1 MKQHWNEVQP
11 VDSFS
16 VTMNGTLHQHDK
28 KIITFLY
35 QPLIGPICTSFYTT
49 LWHAVEENRLWSE
62 EWSHYH
68 LMNLLGLNL
77 QDIYHA
83 RLKLEGI
90 GLLKTYIKS
99 EREARSFVYELQSP
113 LSAEQ
118 FFTDGM
124 LNIYLYQKLGQSHF
138 LKLKKTFTD
147 KQMDTQAY
155 QEVTRSFQDVFTSL
169 GEQSLQNIDGHEASE
184 LEQGQAFFKKEEAS
198 QIYIDGKGFD
208 FDLLLAGLTEMMV
221 PRKFFTEAVKDSI
234 AKLSFIYGI
243 NAIQMQNIV
252 LASVTADHH
261 LDIDELRKAARD
273 WYQMENEDKLP
284 QLIDRHQPLNHRES
298 NTQRDTPESRLVYYL
313 ETVSPRQL
321 LIDLS
326 DGATPAKSDLH
337 AVEDIMFQQKLLP
350 GVTNVLIHY
359 VMLRTD
365 MKLSKNYLEKI
376 ASHWSRK
383 KITTVQSAMEIA
395 KSEHRQYQEW
405 ATGNKDTKQRKNK
418 VTRKEKL
425 PDWFVSNEKSSET
438 VKKVESKE
446 LEEKRRRAEEIQ
458 RKYKKNGGEKG
469 GAD

>member
-16 VTMNGTLHQHDK
+16 VTMNGILHQYDHK
-28 KIITFLY
+28 VITFLY
-35 QPLIGPICTSFYTT
+35 QPLIGPVCISFYST
-49 LWHAVEENRLWSE
+49 LWHKVEENRLWSE

-77 QDIYHA
+77 QEIYHA

-90 GLLKTYIKS
+90 GLLKTHIKN
-99 EREARSFVYELQSP
+99 EANTRSFVYELQAP

-138 LKLKKTFTD
+138 LKLKKSFMD
-147 KQMDTQAY
+147 KQVDTEAY
-155 QEVTRSFQDVFTSL
+155 QEITRSFQDVFTSL
-169 GEQSLQNIDGHEASE
+169 GTGSLQNMDGHEASDPQ
-184 LEQGQAFFKKEEAS
+184 QGQGFFSREEAGP
-198 QIYIDGKGFD
+198 IHIDGKEFD
-208 FDLLLAGLTEMMV
+208 FDLLLAGLTDMMV
-221 PRKFFTEAVKDSI
+221 PRKFFTATVKDAI

-243 NAIQMQNIV
+243 NAIEMQNIV
-252 LASVTADHH
+252 LGSVTSDHNI
-261 LDIDELRKAARD
+261 DIEELRKAARD
-273 WYQMENEDKLP
+273 WYQLENDDTLP
-284 QLIDRHQPLNHRES
+284 QLVDRHQPLHQRES
-298 NTQRDTPESRLVYYL
+298 ISPGNTPESKLIYYL

-337 AVEDIMFQQKLLP
+337 AVEDTMFKQKLTV

-359 VMLRTD
+359 VMLKTD

-376 ASHWSRK
+376 ASHWARK
-383 KITTVQSAMEIA
+383 KIATVQSAMELA

-405 ATGNKDTKQRKNK
+405 AAGNTGTNQRKSK
-418 VTRKEKL
+418 VIRREKL
-425 PDWFVSNEKSSET
+425 PDWFTSEEQT
-438 VKKVESKE
+438 KQPAKKENTKE
-446 LEEKRRRAEEIQ
+446 FKERKRRLDAIQ
-458 RKYKKNGGEKG
+458 KKYLKNGGDKG
-469 GAD
+469 GAN

>member
-16 VTMNGTLHQHDK
+16 VTMNGILNQHDK

-35 QPLIGPICTSFYTT
+35 QPLIGPICTSLYST

-77 QDIYHA
+77 QEIYNA

-90 GLLKTYIKS
+90 GLLSSYIQNNTDS
-99 EREARSFVYELQSP
+99 RTFIYELHQP

-138 LKLKKTFTD
+138 LRLKRSFTD
-147 KQMDTQAY
+147 KKVDKETFMDI
-155 QEVTRSFQDVFTSL
+155 TRSFQDVYASL
-169 GEQSLQNIDGHEASE
+169 GTESLTNNEAHEASDPGIG
-184 LEQGQAFFKKEEAS
+184 QGFARREEGVPI
-198 QIYIDGKGFD
+198 QIDGNDFD
-208 FDLLLAGLTEMMV
+208 FDLLLAGLTAMMV
-221 PRKFFTEAVKDSI
+221 PRKAFTKAVKEAI
-234 AKLSFIYGI
+234 AKLSFLYGI
-243 NAIQMQNIV
+243 NAIEMQNIV
-252 LASVTADHH
+252 LSSLTADHEIN
-261 LDIDELRKAARD
+261 IDDLRKAARD
-273 WYQMENEDKLP
+273 WYQMENNDNLP
-284 QLIDRHQPLNHRES
+284 QLVDRHQPVIHRES
-298 NTQRDTPESRLVYYL
+298 VSQGDTQESQLIYYL

-326 DGATPAKSDLH
+326 EGAQPAKADLQ
-337 AVEDIMFQQKLLP
+337 AVEDIMFQQHLLP
-350 GVTNVLIHY
+350 GVINVLIHY

-365 MKLSKNYLEKI
+365 MKLNKNYLEKI

-383 KITTVQSAMEIA
+383 KVKTVISAMELA

-405 ATGNKDTKQRKNK
+405 ASGNKGTNQRKSK
-418 VTRKEKL
+418 VIRKEKL
-425 PDWFVSNEKSSET
+425 PDWFVAKEKSDQPE
-438 VKKVESKE
+438 VKEISKE
-446 LEEKRRRAEEIQ
+446 LEEKRKRLEAIQ
-458 RKYKKNGGEKG
+458 RKYRNNGGDKG
-469 GAD
+469 GAN